1 MSISESEVSNLVNS
15 VTTTTA
21 TTDTSAAS
29 SAMKQSIGLNKD
41 DFLKLFIT
49 QLQNQD
55 PLSPQDPSEF
65 LGQLAQ
71 LTQVEQAY
79 NTNTALSNLITAQNN
94 STTMTSVSFIGKTV
108 KAFGNSAAFDGTSPA
123 SLQYNLSVPTASAT
137 LTISDASGKTV
148 RTASLGAKTAGDG
161 SFTWDGKD
169 NSGSA
174 VPAGAYSFSVAGT
187 TAGGASVAATTYTA
201 GRVDGVS
208 LVNGTPSLTIGSA
221 SVSLTDVISVKGV

>member
-1 MSISESEVSNLVNS
+1 MVNS

-29 SAMKQSIGLNKD
+29 AAMKQSIGLNKD

-55 PLSPQDPSEF
+55 PLSPQDPSQF

-79 NTNTALSNLITAQNN
+79 NTNTALQNLITAQNN

-108 KAFGNSAAFDGTSPA
+108 KALGNTATFDGTSPA
-123 SLQYNLSVPTASAT
+123 GLQYSLSVPTASNT

-148 RTASLGAKTAGDG
+148 RTVSLGAKAAGEG
-161 SFTWDGKD
+161 SFAWDGKD
-169 NSGSA
+169 NSGSV
-174 VPAGAYSFSVAGT
+174 VPAGAYSFSVKGT
-187 TAGGASVAATTYTA
+187 TAGGVSVAATTYTA

-208 LVNGTPSLTIGSA
+208 MENGTPSLSIGSA
-221 SVSLTDVISVKGV
+221 SVSLADVISVKGV